1 MEKLGISAC
10 LLGVNCKYDGKNN
23 LNLEL
28 IRQIQGKELIL
39 ICPEVM
45 GGLSTPRI
53 PSEVQQDGI
62 VMNTNHEDVTNAF
75 DIGKVKA
82 LEKLQNHGCNQVVL
96 KDGSPSCGFRFI
108 YDGSF
113 SGTKIKGEGITTQYL
128 RQHNI
133 KIIEFKE
140 AN

>member
-53 PSEVQQDGI
+53 PSEIQQDGM
-62 VMNTNHEDVTNAF
+62 VMNANHEDVTSAF
-75 DIGKVKA
+75 NLGKVKA

-96 KDGSPSCGFRFI
+96 KDGSPSCGFRYI

>member
-53 PSEVQQDGI
+53 PSEIQQDGI
-62 VMNTNHEDVTNAF
+62 VMNANHEDVTNAF

-82 LEKLQNHGCNQVVL
+82 LEKLQIHGCNLVIL

-133 KIIEFKE
+133 KIIE
-140 AN
+140 

>member
-28 IRQIQGKELIL
+28 IRQFQGKELIL

-53 PSEVQQDGI
+53 PSEIQQDGM
-62 VMNTNHEDVTNAF
+62 VMNANHEDVTSAF
-75 DIGKVKA
+75 NLGKVKA